1 MSVTTTSSTAVGR
14 LTEVSAMPYGSV
26 EERGRKV
33 LAAAA
38 AVRNVNADMVSDH
51 IRDLLTT
58 GVWRDYQLPNG
69 ARYQWRS
76 QEFDYFLTAA
86 NLDPALVDHVIRGSG
101 DRALLVAIAQATSDR
116 RQADRR
122 SLTEV
127 QETYPELTARLREH
141 PLANAGVRKLIN
153 RPAAQDAYINGSG
166 LEAASSPCRRWEA
179 RWKGEAD
186 DDSAAGAI
194 VQKLLT
200 RPTLASAVRALLS
213 SE

>member
-1 MSVTTTSSTAVGR
+1 MSVVTSISTAVGR
-14 LTEVSAMPYGSV
+14 LTLVSAMPHGTA

-33 LAAAA
+33 LAAAS

-51 IRDLLTT
+51 IRDILTT
-58 GVWRDYQLPNG
+58 DVWRDYELPNG

-76 QEFDYFLTAA
+76 QEFDYFLTASS
-86 NLDPALVDHVIRGSG
+86 LDPTLVDHVIRGSG

-116 RQADRR
+116 LHADRR
-122 SLTEV
+122 SLAEV
-127 QETYPELTARLREH
+127 QESYPELAARLRRH
-141 PLANAGVRKLIN
+141 PMANAGVRKLIN

-166 LEAASSPCRRWEA
+166 LEAASSPCSRWEV

-186 DDSAAGAI
+186 DESAAAAI
-194 VQKLLT
+194 VKKLLT

-213 SE
+213 IE